1 ATSFVPKG
9 QLGLVAEG
17 SADAGVKE
25 EDISNATQVSL
36 EAMEEELIV
45 QTPSAFD
52 RNVMPVDGPDP
63 LVNLPVVWNDN
74 LKNGMR
80 VYGVENDELPLVQF
94 NIVLKGGHYL
104 DALDKAGTAF
114 LVAELMMEGTKNK
127 TPLELEEE
135 IEKLGAS
142 ISINASATEI
152 TINVNTLTRTYEKS
166 LALVEEMLLEPRWDA
181 EEFDMAKQ
189 RLINRLLRAKADPGA
204 LARDEFMKL
213 VYGPEHIFSIDRQGT
228 ETTVGSITLDDL
240 KAYYKA
246 YFTPAN
252 ANFHVAGDITRD
264 KVMSSL
270 KNLDKK
276 WQGSAKTF
284 PEYSLPLTPA
294 ASKIYF
300 IDVPGAKQSVINIGC
315 PGLSR
320 WDEDFY
326 AATVMNL
333 KLGGSFNGNVNMVL
347 REEKGFT
354 YGARTGF
361 SGSYIPGTF
370 QASASVRSSAT
381 FESVEIFK
389 NLMEAYRQGISE
401 EDLIFTKNA
410 LNKSKARDFETL
422 RAKLSMLQ
430 EISMY
435 NLPFDY
441 VRGQEK
447 IVTEMTLE
455 QHKAL
460 AQKYIDPNRMYYVIA
475 GDAAT
480 QMEAL
485 EKIGFGKPELVK

>member
-1 ATSFVPKG
+1 
-9 QLGLVAEG
+9 
-17 SADAGVKE
+17 
-25 EDISNATQVSL
+25 
-36 EAMEEELIV
+36 M
-45 QTPSAFD
+45 
-52 RNVMPVDGPDP
+52 
-63 LVNLPVVWNDN
+63 
-74 LKNGMR
+74 
-80 VYGVENDELPLVQF
+80 
-94 NIVLKGGHYL
+94 
-104 DALDKAGTAF
+104 
-114 LVAELMMEGTKNK
+114 
-127 TPLELEEE
+127 
-135 IEKLGAS
+135 
-142 ISINASATEI
+142 
-152 TINVNTLTRTYEKS
+152 
-166 LALVEEMLLEPRWDA
+166 
-181 EEFDMAKQ
+181 
-189 RLINRLLRAKADPGA
+189 
-204 LARDEFMKL
+204 
-213 VYGPEHIFSIDRQGT
+213 
-228 ETTVGSITLDDL
+228 
-240 KAYYKA
+240 
-246 YFTPAN
+246 
-252 ANFHVAGDITRD
+252 AGDITKD

-284 PEYSLPLTPA
+284 PEYSLPVTPA

-320 WDEDFY
+320 RDEDFY

-361 SGSYIPGTF
+361 SGSYIRGTF

-389 NLMEAYRQGISE
+389 NLMEEYRNGISE

-485 EKIGFGKPELVK
+485 EKIGFGKPEMVK